1 MDQAHTPTWHAN
13 CRQAPFGNEDDLCD
27 DDVDAIHLA
36 ENLDEMVCDAF
47 GFEEYTGSEFKKL
60 EQLLKYMKMPL
71 YPGSNERYT
80 KLSSL
85 KLLQLKA
92 KNHWTNKGFRA
103 VLEVLIDMLPEGNEI
118 PRTTYE
124 AKKIVCPMG
133 LKFEKI
139 MLARMT
145 ASCSMVTMQPSLNTP
160 SVGLLV
166 TSEELT
172 RVMTVWR
179 HVVEFLGRL
188 FGTSL

>member
-1 MDQAHTPTWHAN
+1 MFPK
-13 CRQAPFGNEDDLCD
+13 GN
-27 DDVDAIHLA
+27 
-36 ENLDEMVCDAF
+36 
-47 GFEEYTGSEFKKL
+47 
-60 EQLLKYMKMPL
+60 Q
-71 YPGSNERYT
+71 
-80 KLSSL
+80 
-85 KLLQLKA
+85 
-92 KNHWTNKGFRA
+92 
-103 VLEVLIDMLPEGNEI
+103 I

-188 FGTSL
+188 LGTSL